1 MRLVDA
7 VAERAGGTKRSALK
21 VIEKYTGN
29 DPADYRWSFTVQER
43 GAKVFSLLE
52 RPSVSSDGTVLKVP

>member
-1 MRLVDA
+1 MKLADA
-7 VAERAGGTKRSALK
+7 VAERVGSPKRSVLK

-29 DPADYRWSFTVQER
+29 DPAFHLWTFSVQER

-52 RPSVSSDGTVLKVP
+52 RPSDSSDGTVLKIP